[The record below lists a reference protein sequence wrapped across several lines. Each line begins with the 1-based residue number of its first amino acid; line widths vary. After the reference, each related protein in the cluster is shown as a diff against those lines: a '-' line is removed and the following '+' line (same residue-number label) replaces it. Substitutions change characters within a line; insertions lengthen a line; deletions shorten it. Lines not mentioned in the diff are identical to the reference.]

1 MTYWQFY
8 NQWHPFA
15 CFSTQQV
22 KAIYP
27 HFNRDNYIQWQRHG
41 QIVSL
46 RQGWYAF
53 ADYKSKM
60 DYVSYFAGQIYAPSY
75 ISLHTALA
83 FYGIIPEAIIETTSV
98 TTQKT
103 ARFVNDFGS
112 YSYQT
117 IRPQLFFGF
126 EAKTL
131 QDGKTYK
138 MATPEKALIDMLYLY
153 PQYQTEQDMLDLR
166 LDEDWMADELQIS
179 RINGYLG
186 LIHSPA
192 LHKRVQTLLKAYSHD

>member
-1 MTYWQFY
+1 MTYIQFY

-27 HFNRDNYIQWQRHG
+27 NFNRSNYIQWQRHG
-41 QIVSL
+41 YIVSL

-53 ADYKSKM
+53 ADYMKKN
-60 DYVSYFAGQIYAPSY
+60 DYAQYFAGQIYEPSY

-83 FYGIIPEAIIETTSV
+83 FYGIIPEAVVEITSV

-117 IRPQLFFGF
+117 IRPRLLFGY
-126 EAKTL
+126 EVKTL
-131 QDGKTYK
+131 PDGKTYK
-138 MATPEKALIDMLYLY
+138 MATPEKALVDLLYLY
-153 PQYQTEQDMLDLR
+153 PQYQTEQDMLNLR
-166 LDEDWMADELQIS
+166 LDEDWMNEELRIS
-179 RINGYLG
+179 CMQEYLEQINGF
-186 LIHSPA
+186 A
-192 LHKRVQTLLKAYSHD
+192 LNKRVKTLLKVYGYD